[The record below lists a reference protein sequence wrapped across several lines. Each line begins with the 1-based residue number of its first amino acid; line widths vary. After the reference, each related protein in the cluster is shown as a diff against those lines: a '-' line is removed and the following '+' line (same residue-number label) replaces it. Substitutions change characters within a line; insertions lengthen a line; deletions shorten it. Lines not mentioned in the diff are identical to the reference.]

1 MTEMLLSIMLNSP
14 ESPFGAHHRVDV
26 WWSASASSVGAY
38 AQTYTAADRRWSG
51 TLVWRFRL

>member
-26 WWSASASSVGAY
+26 WW
-38 AQTYTAADRRWSG
+38 
-51 TLVWRFRL
+51 